1 MIKRVGSVAALGL
14 ALVVAACGSSGN
26 DDKAKPSSS
35 DGGDVALT
43 QGSDLQF
50 AMVTHSD
57 EGSFWSVVK
66 KGAEQAAKDEGVKL
80 IWSPSNNDPQ
90 KEAQLIDAAVSQK
103 VDGLAVSVP
112 NADAIKDSL
121 AKAKD
126 QGIPIITLNSGAEQF
141 KELGAITHVGQDES
155 IAGQAAG
162 DRFKSEGVKLIW
174 SPSNNDPQKEAQ
186 LIDAA
191 VSQKVDG
198 LAVSVPNADAIK
210 GALKQATDA
219 GIPIITLNSGET
231 DSKAL
236 GAITHVG
243 QDESVAGKAA
253 GERLKADGAKKV
265 LCIIHE
271 QNNIGLQQRCD
282 GVKQGFGGDVTNLQV
297 KGTADIATT
306 QTEIKSKLQA
316 DKSYDAVI
324 ALNPDIAA
332 ATAGAIKGASSDA
345 KLATFDLN
353 PEVIKRIKA
362 GDIEFAVDQQQYLQ
376 GYLPIVFL
384 KLFKTNANT
393 VGGGQ
398 PVLTG
403 PGFVDKSNVAT
414 VEKLANAGTR

>member
-1 MIKRVGSVAALGL
+1 MKRLSGRLLLVVL
-14 ALVVAACGSSGN
+14 ALTALVAAACGGKKDANGN
-26 DDKAKPSSS
+26 PVSSS
-35 DGGDVALT
+35 TGSTQAVNQT
-43 QGSDLQF
+43 QGSGLTF

-66 KGAEQAAKDEGVKL
+66 KGAQQAAQDEGVKL

-112 NADAIKDSL
+112 NASAIKGSL
-121 AKAKD
+121 AKAK
-126 QGIPIITLNSGAEQF
+126 A
-141 KELGAITHVGQDES
+141 
-155 IAGQAAG
+155 
-162 DRFKSEGVKLIW
+162 
-174 SPSNNDPQKEAQ
+174 
-186 LIDAA
+186 
-191 VSQKVDG
+191 
-198 LAVSVPNADAIK
+198 
-210 GALKQATDA
+210 A

-253 GERLKADGAKKV
+253 GERLKSAGATKV

-282 GVKQGFGGDVTNLQV
+282 GVKAGFGGPVTNLQV

-316 DKSYDAVI
+316 DKSFDGVI
-324 ALNPDIAA
+324 TLNPDIAA
-332 ATAGAIKGASSDA
+332 AAKTAISGASSNA
-345 KLATFDLN
+345 KLATFDLS
-353 PEVIKRIKA
+353 PAVLKDISA
-362 GDIEFAVDQQQYLQ
+362 GKVEFAVDQQQYLQ

-384 KLFKTNANT
+384 KLYKTNANT

-403 PGFVDKSNVAT
+403 PGFVDKANAAT
-414 VEKLANAGTR
+414 VEKLAGEGTR

>member
-1 MIKRVGSVAALGL
+1 MKRLVGRLLVVVLALGAL
-14 ALVVAACGSSGN
+14 AVTGCGGDDNSKSKSSSSGGTQAVN
-26 DDKAKPSSS
+26 
-35 DGGDVALT
+35 LT
-43 QGSDLQF
+43 QGSGLTF

-66 KGAEQAAKDEGVKL
+66 KGAQQAAKDEGVKL

-112 NADAIKDSL
+112 NADAIKGSL
-121 AKAKD
+121 AKAKSA
-126 QGIPIITLNSGAEQF
+126 GIPIITLNSGADQS
-141 KELGAITHVGQDES
+141 T
-155 IAGQAAG
+155 
-162 DRFKSEGVKLIW
+162 
-174 SPSNNDPQKEAQ
+174 
-186 LIDAA
+186 
-191 VSQKVDG
+191 
-198 LAVSVPNADAIK
+198 
-210 GALKQATDA
+210 
-219 GIPIITLNSGET
+219 
-231 DSKAL
+231 AL

-243 QDESVAGKAA
+243 QDEAIAGQAA
-253 GERLKADGAKKV
+253 GARFKQEGAKKV

-297 KGTADIATT
+297 KGTADISTS
-306 QTEIKSKLQA
+306 QTEIRSKLQA

-324 ALNPDIAA
+324 ALNPDIAS
-332 ATAGAIKGASSDA
+332 ATAGAIEGASSNA

-353 PEVIKRIKA
+353 PDVIKRIKA

-393 VGGGQ
+393 VGGGK

-414 VEKLANAGTR
+414 VEKLAGQGTR

>member
-1 MIKRVGSVAALGL
+1 MKRAHAAVALLALL
-14 ALVVAACGSSGN
+14 VALVVAGCGEKKDANGN
-26 DDKAKPSSS
+26 PVKSDKGGGS
-35 DGGDVALT
+35 DVNLT
-43 QGSDLQF
+43 QGSDLTF

-66 KGAEQAAKDEGVKL
+66 KGAQAA
-80 IWSPSNNDPQ
+80 
-90 KEAQLIDAAVSQK
+90 
-103 VDGLAVSVP
+103 
-112 NADAIKDSL
+112 ADA
-121 AKAKD
+121 
-126 QGIPIITLNSGAEQF
+126 
-141 KELGAITHVGQDES
+141 
-155 IAGQAAG
+155 
-162 DRFKSEGVKLIW
+162 EGVKLIW

-210 GALKQATDA
+210 GSLKKARDA
-219 GIPIITLNSGET
+219 GIPIITLNSGL
-231 DSKAL
+231 DDYQAL

-243 QDESVAGKAA
+243 QTEGLAGEAA
-253 GERLKADGAKKV
+253 GRKLKNEGASKV

-271 QNNIGLQQRCD
+271 QNNIGLNQRCD
-282 GVKQGFGGDVTNLQV
+282 GVKKGFGGSGVDNLQV
-297 KGTADIATT
+297 KGTEDISTT

-332 ATAGAIKGASSDA
+332 AAEAAIQGASSDA
-345 KLATFDLN
+345 KLATFDLS
-353 PEVIKRIKA
+353 PQIIK
-362 GDIEFAVDQQQYLQ
+362 DIVSGKVSFAVDQQQYLQ

-384 KLFKTNANT
+384 KLFKANANT

-403 PGFVDKSNVAT
+403 PGFVDKSNATT
-414 VEKLANAGTR
+414 VEKLAGEGTR

>member
-1 MIKRVGSVAALGL
+1 MKRLVGLLVVVLALGAL
-14 ALVVAACGSSGN
+14 AAAGCG
-26 DDKAKPSSS
+26 
-35 DGGDVALT
+35 GGDDQKAGKDSGGTQAVNLT
-43 QGSDLQF
+43 QGSDLTF

-126 QGIPIITLNSGAEQF
+126 AGIPIITLNSGADQ
-141 KELGAITHVGQDES
+141 
-155 IAGQAAG
+155 
-162 DRFKSEGVKLIW
+162 
-174 SPSNNDPQKEAQ
+174 
-186 LIDAA
+186 
-191 VSQKVDG
+191 SQ
-198 LAVSVPNADAIK
+198 
-210 GALKQATDA
+210 
-219 GIPIITLNSGET
+219 
-231 DSKAL
+231 AL

-243 QDESVAGKAA
+243 QDEKIAGEAA
-253 GERLKADGAKKV
+253 GARFKSDGAKKV

-297 KGTADIATT
+297 KGTADVATT

-332 ATAGAIKGASSDA
+332 ASATAIKGASSDA
-345 KLATFDLN
+345 RLATFDLN

-398 PVLTG
+398 AVLTG
-403 PGFVDKSNVAT
+403 PGFVDKANVAT

>member
-1 MIKRVGSVAALGL
+1 MKSIASRMLVVVLALGAMVAAG
-14 ALVVAACGSSGN
+14 CGNSNKDANGN
-26 DDKAKPSSS
+26 STT
-35 DGGDVALT
+35 GDNSKSVNLT
-43 QGSDLQF
+43 QGSDLTF

-90 KEAQLIDAAVSQK
+90 KEAQLIQ
-103 VDGLAVSVP
+103 
-112 NADAIKDSL
+112 
-121 AKAKD
+121 
-126 QGIPIITLNSGAEQF
+126 
-141 KELGAITHVGQDES
+141 
-155 IAGQAAG
+155 
-162 DRFKSEGVKLIW
+162 
-174 SPSNNDPQKEAQ
+174 
-186 LIDAA
+186 AA

-210 GALKQATDA
+210 GALADAKSA

-243 QDESVAGKAA
+243 QDEQVAGKAA
-253 GERLKADGAKKV
+253 GERLKSAGATKV

-282 GVKQGFGGDVTNLQV
+282 GVKQGFGSNVTDLQV
-297 KGTADIATT
+297 KGTADVATT

-324 ALNPDIAA
+324 TLNPDIGEAA
-332 ATAGAIKGASSDA
+332 KTAIKGAGSNA
-345 KLATFDLN
+345 KLATFDLS
-353 PEVIKRIKA
+353 PDVIKDIQA
-362 GDIEFAVDQQQYLQ
+362 GTIEFAVDQQQYLQ

-393 VGGGQ
+393 VGGGL

-403 PGFVDKSNVAT
+403 PGFVDKTNADTVA
-414 VEKLANAGTR
+414 KLAEAGTR

>member
-1 MIKRVGSVAALGL
+1 MKRLVGRLAVVVLALAALVAAG
-14 ALVVAACGSSGN
+14 CGGDNNKSSGGSGSSG
-26 DDKAKPSSS
+26 
-35 DGGDVALT
+35 GGTQAVNLT
-43 QGSDLQF
+43 QGGDLTI

-66 KGAEQAAKDEGVKL
+66 KGAQQAAKDEGVKL

-112 NADAIKDSL
+112 NADAIKGSL
-121 AKAKD
+121 AKAK
-126 QGIPIITLNSGAEQF
+126 
-141 KELGAITHVGQDES
+141 
-155 IAGQAAG
+155 
-162 DRFKSEGVKLIW
+162 
-174 SPSNNDPQKEAQ
+174 
-186 LIDAA
+186 
-191 VSQKVDG
+191 
-198 LAVSVPNADAIK
+198 
-210 GALKQATDA
+210 DA
-219 GIPIITLNSGET
+219 GIPIITLNSGA
-231 DSKAL
+231 DQSQAL

-243 QDESVAGKAA
+243 QDETIAGKAA
-253 GERLKADGAKKV
+253 GERFKSEGVKKV

-297 KGTADIATT
+297 KGTADISTS
-306 QTEIKSKLQA
+306 QTEVRSKLQA

-324 ALNPDIAA
+324 ALNPDIAS

-353 PEVIKRIKA
+353 PDVIKRIKA

-384 KLFKTNANT
+384 KLFKANANT

-414 VEKLANAGTR
+414 VEKLAEAGTR